1 MGRREAKEERTD
13 PRSKRKGLE
22 VGKKFVKGLDGVEK
36 SEQEMESEGMRKGGY
51 RMRLLVSFQCS
62 SRPLLLLGHLGETS
76 CTSGGRGV
84 AVDGH
89 VLGSEG
95 VVDPVLVG
103 VLRVRARVVGVV
115 GIGSGSVVSVLGVG
129 VGSGRVG

>member
-1 MGRREAKEERTD
+1 M
-13 PRSKRKGLE
+13 
-22 VGKKFVKGLDGVEK
+22 GKKFVKGLEGVEK

-76 CTSGGRGV
+76 CAGGGRGV

-95 VVDPVLVG
+95 VVDAVLVG